1 MAVSNLGTLA
11 VYLTAQTGQFN
22 NALRKARMS
31 IASFSGI
38 VKTGIAASVATM
50 GVLAV
55 KGVQAYSVQEDAVN
69 NLNASLSANGDSIER
84 YSQKFQDFASKMQ
97 SQTIFG
103 DEATLET
110 MAYGRNLGIVASKL
124 EEATTAAAGLAAKYN
139 IDLNSAMQLIGRAS
153 QGQTGTLARYGII
166 LDDTLSKEEKFN
178 QLLKIGVSNFSL
190 AEAKTN
196 TFSGKMTQLSNAW
209 GDMLE
214 EIGKVI
220 VEGGNFTSWLDVGI
234 QKIQEFTSYIKTT
247 GKEWSYVFQEIVI
260 YAKSGIQSLA
270 VVFKPFTTYI
280 SGIFKALLDQFFT
293 LGKNARNIF
302 EWILENWGKAF
313 ENMGNIAYALV
324 KDIASAFKDLGVN
337 IWKTIT
343 LQDADWTGMLANLGN
358 NLDKALA
365 NAKIPPLE
373 IEQPDWDAIGKSF
386 NDAFNELTSIPDELS
401 KIADARDMAID
412 KLFNDSME
420 KLNQKTEQINKKTET
435 SVKMEPPQMKFAAA
449 VEAGTVDAYRAELA
463 GKNSA
468 EEYSKKT
475 ADNTAQMVKEQKSL
489 ASALKPLGKL
499 KIA

>member
-55 KGVQAYSVQEDAVN
+55 KGVQAYAVQEDAVN
-69 NLNASLSANGDSIER
+69 NLNAALSANGDSIER

-190 AEAKTN
+190 AEAKAN
-196 TFSGKMTQLSNAW
+196 TFSGKMKQLSNAW

-214 EIGKVI
+214 EVGKSI
-220 VEGGNFTSWLDVGI
+220 AEGANFKMMIDSA
-234 QKIQEFTSYIKTT
+234 IK
-247 GKEWSYVFQEIVI
+247 K
-260 YAKSGIQSLA
+260 IQSLTQWLKSIGGEA
-270 VVFKPFTTYI
+270 SYMMQEITIYVKSSIDALSTIFKPFGTMAGTMI
-280 SGIFKALLDQFFT
+280 SIVSDLLMKF
-293 LGKNARNIF
+293 GKNIATVATWLVDGWGSAFKNIW
-302 EWILENWGKAF
+302 EITK
-313 ENMGNIAYALV
+313 ALV
-324 KDIASAFKDLGVN
+324 KDIGSAFADLGVN
-337 IWKTIT
+337 IWKSIT
-343 LQDADWTGMLANLGN
+343 MQDTDWNGMLANMGK
-358 NLDKALA
+358 NLDQAAKDTKLPALELDFEMEKFDGFGKAF
-365 NAKIPPLE
+365 
-373 IEQPDWDAIGKSF
+373 D
-386 NDAFNELTSIPDELS
+386 ELKSIPDELN
-401 KIADARDMAID
+401 KIADARDLAID
-412 KLFNDSME
+412 KLFVDSME
-420 KLNQKTEQINKKTET
+420 KLNQKTQDISKKTEE
-435 SVKMEPPQMKFAAA
+435 SKIKVEPPQMKFAAA
-449 VEAGTVDAYRAELA
+449 VEAGTVDAYRAELS

-475 ADNTAQMVKEQKSL
+475 ADNTSQMVKEQKSL